1 MHRTVRVLAR
11 EKDDLKV
18 AVMAAVMVALK
29 GNPKVGNSAARLAV
43 CLVASTVET
52 TVAMMDVHLVDH

>member
-1 MHRTVRVLAR
+1 MAR

>member
-1 MHRTVRVLAR
+1 MAR

-43 CLVASTVET
+43 CSVASMVDT
-52 TVAMMDVHLVDH
+52 TAGTMDEHLVVH